1 MGSNRAALARYRRN
15 FQDEV
20 DSATLYT
27 ALSETEISPELREV
41 FRRLAE
47 MEQQH
52 AEFWRQKLSEAGVTI
67 SSTRPSWRTRVL
79 IWIAR
84 RFGPALVLPTVTARE
99 WADQAKYDAQTE
111 AANAG
116 LPEAEHQHARILQLI
131 GRERP
136 SGLPGSALAVLEGR
150 HRAIG
155 GNALR
160 AAVLGANDG
169 LVSNLSLVMGVAGA
183 DLAPRT
189 ILLTGIAGLLAGSL
203 SMAMGEWLSV
213 QSARELYEHQIR
225 IEREELIAFPEEER
239 EELELIYR
247 AKGVPAETARQLA
260 DRLIRE
266 GAPALETLVREELAI
281 DPEELGG
288 SAWEAAI
295 ASFALFSVGAIVPVL
310 PYLVMGG
317 LQAAALSVG
326 LSAIAL
332 FALGA
337 GITVI
342 TGRSALRSGLRQV
355 LIGLTAAA
363 ITFGVG
369 RLFGVALGG

>member
-1 MGSNRAALARYRRN
+1 MEWDRAAIARYRRN

-20 DSATLYT
+20 DSAALYL
-27 ALSETEISPELREV
+27 ALAETETSPELREV

-52 AEFWRQKLSEAGVTI
+52 AEFWRQKLSEAGLAIPTA
-67 SSTRPSWRTRVL
+67 RPSWRTRVL

-99 WADQAKYDAQTE
+99 WADQAKYDAQAE
-111 AANAG
+111 AANTG

-213 QSARELYEHQIR
+213 QSAQVWEYSARCARYWHHSGARRGRQRWQVTRALLLRRYPLVQILQAHFQGR
-225 IEREELIAFPEEER
+225 DTRSLRPAARRLSTPAQAA
-239 EELELIYR
+239 LP
-247 AKGVPAETARQLA
+247 VPSGARLA
-260 DRLIRE
+260 TDRVSAM
-266 GAPALETLVREELAI
+266 GSELAWG
-281 DPEELGG
+281 PAME
-288 SAWEAAI
+288 
-295 ASFALFSVGAIVPVL
+295 
-310 PYLVMGG
+310 
-317 LQAAALSVG
+317 
-326 LSAIAL
+326 
-332 FALGA
+332 
-337 GITVI
+337 
-342 TGRSALRSGLRQV
+342 
-355 LIGLTAAA
+355 
-363 ITFGVG
+363 
-369 RLFGVALGG
+369 

>member
-99 WADQAKYDAQTE
+99 WADQAKYDAQAE

-155 GNALR
+155 G
-160 AAVLGANDG
+160 
-169 LVSNLSLVMGVAGA
+169 M
-183 DLAPRT
+183 P
-189 ILLTGIAGLLAGSL
+189 
-203 SMAMGEWLSV
+203 
-213 QSARELYEHQIR
+213 
-225 IEREELIAFPEEER
+225 F
-239 EELELIYR
+239 
-247 AKGVPAETARQLA
+247 ARQC
-260 DRLIRE
+260 
-266 GAPALETLVREELAI
+266 
-281 DPEELGG
+281 
-288 SAWEAAI
+288 SAQTMAW
-295 ASFALFSVGAIVPVL
+295 
-310 PYLVMGG
+310 YR
-317 LQAAALSVG
+317 
-326 LSAIAL
+326 
-332 FALGA
+332 
-337 GITVI
+337 T
-342 TGRSALRSGLRQV
+342 
-355 LIGLTAAA
+355 
-363 ITFGVG
+363 
-369 RLFGVALGG
+369 